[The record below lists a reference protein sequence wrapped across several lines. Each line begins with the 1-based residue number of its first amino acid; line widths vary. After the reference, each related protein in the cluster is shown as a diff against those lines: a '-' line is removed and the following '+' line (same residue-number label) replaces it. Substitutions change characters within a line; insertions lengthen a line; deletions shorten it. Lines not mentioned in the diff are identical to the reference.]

1 MTRWEATPAER
12 AAVLEKGGWP
22 VTLTLVAVVL
32 LLAALLGMAVDVLA

>member
-1 MTRWEATPAER
+1 MNRWEPTWAER
-12 AAVLEKGGWP
+12 AAVLEGGWP